1 VAEEMANSPAQREA
15 NVDNAQAPERRT
27 ERLDRRI
34 FLLAFAI
41 FATGTDAGV
50 VAGMLPQI
58 AHDLDLGVGAVGQLL
73 TAYAFT
79 YAMGSPFFGVL
90 ASQYQSE
97 RIIIVCL
104 ISFALAVALSAAA
117 PGIVV
122 LLVARVLAACF
133 SATYSPAAFALAAT
147 LAPPDRRG
155 AGLSMLGSGFVATQV
170 TSVPIGI
177 WVAYHLGW
185 RVTFGIDVILVVLA
199 AAALW
204 FAGLPKTAK
213 PPTISLAARLAPL
226 TRPRVM
232 SALTAKIL
240 WSTAS
245 NTVFLF
251 VAVLF
256 GPRFGGNAVALL
268 FAVMGLGGLAGSQI
282 GGRLVDRF
290 GATRSISCCLA
301 GMTLILALM
310 NLMASTFPGAAIA
323 LFMLTCF
330 GWATFPALQSL
341 LLALEPDH
349 SIVVLSLNNST
360 SYLGL
365 GAGAALGAVVIG
377 AGHTSA
383 LPYAGCVVA
392 LLALA
397 VWLIIAVANARA
409 ADLSVESPAGEA
421 RTNR

>member
-1 VAEEMANSPAQREA
+1 MDQVQT
-15 NVDNAQAPERRT
+15 PEKRT
-27 ERLDRRI
+27 DRLDRRI

-58 AHDLDLGVGAVGQLL
+58 AHDFDLGVGAVGQLL

-79 YAMGSPFFGVL
+79 YALGSPFFGVL
-90 ASQYQSE
+90 SSQYQSE
-97 RIIIVCL
+97 RIIILCL

-117 PGIVV
+117 PGIIV

-133 SATYSPAAFALAAT
+133 SATYSPVAFALAAA
-147 LAPPDRRG
+147 LSPPDRRG
-155 AGLSMLGSGFVATQV
+155 AGLSMVGSGFTATQV
-170 TSVPIGI
+170 TSVPFGI

-185 RVTFGIDVILVVLA
+185 RVTFGIDMMLVVLA

-213 PPTISLAARLAPL
+213 PPSISLGARLAPL
-226 TRPRVM
+226 TRPKVLGV
-232 SALTAKIL
+232 LTAKIL
-240 WSTAS
+240 WSTAG
-245 NTVFLF
+245 NIVFLF

-256 GPRFGGNAVALL
+256 GPRFGGEAVALL
-268 FAVMGLGGLAGSQI
+268 FAALGLGSLAGSQL

-290 GATRSISCCLA
+290 GATRSISYCLV
-301 GMTLILALM
+301 GMILVLALM

-341 LLALEPDH
+341 LLLLEPDH

-360 SYLGL
+360 SYFGY
-365 GAGAALGAVVIG
+365 GAAPSWVQLVIG
-377 AGHTSA
+377 AGQTSA
-383 LPYAGCVVA
+383 LPYVGCVVA
-392 LLALA
+392 ILALA
-397 VWLIIAVANARA
+397 TWLIFNNTRA
-409 ADLSVESPAGEA
+409 TDLKVESRSGEPTA
-421 RTNR
+421 NR